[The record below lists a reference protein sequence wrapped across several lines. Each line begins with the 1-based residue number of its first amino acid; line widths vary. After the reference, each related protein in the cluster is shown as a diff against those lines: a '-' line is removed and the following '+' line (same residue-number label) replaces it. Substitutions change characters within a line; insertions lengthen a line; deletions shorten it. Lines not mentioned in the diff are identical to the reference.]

1 DRNVTGVQTCALP
14 ILAVPAAAAPAA
26 ARTAVEA
33 GVRGILNFSPTVID
47 TPDTVRVHQ
56 VDLASELQVLAYY
69 SALDTAPLNPGFEEH
84 RSDERRVGN
93 GGRARR

>member
-1 DRNVTGVQTCALP
+1 M
-14 ILAVPAAAAPAA
+14 AVPAAAAPAA

-33 GVRGILNFSPTVID
+33 GVRGILNFSPTVLD

-84 RSDERRVGN
+84 RN
-93 GGRARR
+93 